1 MQKLKIKFLF
11 CQSLS
16 NVIKW
21 NEHKEDSKLF
31 FSNKFLIFVISL
43 SLSNLL
49 NCLSIKYLSRLFTW
63 EPKGL
68 LTSG

>member
-43 SLSNLL
+43 SLIFLTV
-49 NCLSIKYLSRLFTW
+49 CLSNTYHDS
-63 EPKGL
+63 L
-68 LTSG
+68 LGKLKAF